1 MDTAAEVE
9 EEAEEEAE
17 DTGMAAERGG
27 TEEEIEEVSGDI
39 APTFTRM
46 EEKEVDSGTVP
57 LHI

>member
-17 DTGMAAERGG
+17 DAGMAAERGG
-27 TEEEIEEVSGDI
+27 TEEEIVEVSGDI
-39 APTFTRM
+39 APTFTRT
-46 EEKEVDSGTVP
+46 EKEVDNGTVP